1 MRTLKLH
8 QKDSGPLFMILRQFS
23 ISKQIPSV
31 NSLLKN
37 HKPGKAKRHRAGR
50 INCNLSID
58 STNGQKKSSNFER
71 YSSFNPSPLSLQQL
85 INFGK

>member
-8 QKDSGPLFMILRQFS
+8 RIDSGPLFMILRQFS

-37 HKPGKAKRHRAGR
+37 HKTKRHRAGR

-58 STNGQKKSSNFER
+58 STNGQKSSNFER

>member
-37 HKPGKAKRHRAGR
+37 HKPGKAKKDIEQG
-50 INCNLSID
+50 
-58 STNGQKKSSNFER
+58 E
-71 YSSFNPSPLSLQQL
+71 
-85 INFGK
+85 